1 MAWFFVNENIETNEY
16 LIEGENAHH
25 ISKSL
30 RMKIGEE
37 LTLCSPNG
45 KRYECAISSF
55 NKDSVEVKILSST
68 ICEQEADVKLS
79 LFMSLVKG
87 DKMEDVIQKSVE
99 LGVYE
104 ITPTL
109 TKRCISR
116 PDEKSINKKI
126 ERWQKI
132 SDNAA
137 SQSRRGIIPKV
148 NPLVDIENIDVNK
161 FDKVIVFYECGGE
174 KIKDIIKSDDKNIA
188 IIIGSEGGFEEEE
201 IKSLKEKGAFVG
213 TLGKRILRAQ
223 TAPLCAIT
231 SIMYETG
238 NLN

>member
-1 MAWFFVNENIETNEY
+1 MAWFFVNEETINNEY
-16 LIEGENAHH
+16 IITGENASH

-30 RMKIGEE
+30 RMKTGEE
-37 LTLCSPNG
+37 LTLCTLDG
-45 KRYECAISSF
+45 KRHECVIT
-55 NKDSVEVKILSST
+55 NITKDEVFVDIRSST
-68 ICEQEADVKLS
+68 ICEQEANIKIS
-79 LFMSLVKG
+79 LFISLLKG

-104 ITPTL
+104 ITPIL

-116 PDEKSINKKI
+116 PDEKSIKKKI

-148 NPLVDIENIDVNK
+148 NNLIDINDIDPDK
-161 FDKVIVFYECGGE
+161 FHKTIVFYECGGE
-174 KIKDIIKSDDKNIA
+174 KIKDIININDKKIA
-188 IIIGSEGGFEEEE
+188 VIIGSEGGFEEDEV
-201 IKSLKEKGAFVG
+201 KLLLEKGAHTG

-223 TAPLCAIT
+223 TAPLAAIT
-231 SIMYETG
+231 AIMYET
-238 NLN
+238 NNME